1 MSTEDDLSQWLRS
14 QPLDVPVEIDGESVY
29 LKVRND
35 GAELGVVLI
44 QSYTRAQLHEAL
56 RQGFNSAT
64 QFEASLGRTPD
75 GNHLVLN
82 QWLPNV
88 SGWTDAGPALESL
101 LNQLS
106 MWRAALAPTK
116 VIEMDKVT
124 SRNEQRLRMLY
135 SGAK

>member
-1 MSTEDDLSQWLRS
+1 MSTDDDLSQWLRA

-29 LKVRND
+29 LNVRNG
-35 GAELGVVLI
+35 GAELGVVLT
-44 QSYTRAQLHEAL
+44 QSYTRTQLHDAL

-82 QWLPNV
+82 QWLPGV
-88 SGWTDAGPALESL
+88 TRWTDASQALEAL
-101 LNQLS
+101 LNQMS

-116 VIEMDKVT
+116 VIEMDKIT